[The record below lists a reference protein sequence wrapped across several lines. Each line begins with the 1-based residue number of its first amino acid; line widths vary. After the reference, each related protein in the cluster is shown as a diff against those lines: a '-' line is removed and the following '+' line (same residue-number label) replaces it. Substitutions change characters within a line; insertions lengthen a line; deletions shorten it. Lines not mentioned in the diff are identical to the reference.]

1 MTGPWKR
8 LTLGETGYDILVNTA
23 LFESVRLVAGQT
35 RIYPQHATPNVYL
48 WVREPFELVAAMLT
62 EQPDSDDP
70 ARE

>member
-8 LTLGETGYDILVNTA
+8 LTLGETGHDILVNTA

-35 RIYPQHATPNVYL
+35 RLYPQHATPNVYL
-48 WVREPFELVAAMLT
+48 WVRDPFELVAAMLT